1 MKRVSKSYQ
10 LINQLSEDF
19 LPLLMLAVC
28 LPIIVLAGFGV
39 VDLIQQ
45 GQWLLFFAIIA
56 GGCLLA
62 FLPYWWLRRKRVV
75 ANAVMDDIAP
85 LHVAANPQWSEHD
98 QQVWQ
103 QITQVI
109 DKQLAE
115 DSTWESLQA
124 HAYVLVADVAA
135 QYHQQSSSQKL
146 AFTAPEFLMMVEEV
160 SRRYRHFLQQH
171 VPFSEKITLTSLK
184 QGYAI
189 KDKMGY
195 AKSAYDI
202 YRLFRI
208 ATPTGWLA
216 EVRGLVLGKLFD
228 DVSTEVQSK
237 LKATLL
243 QEVASVA
250 IDLYSGRFKLDDAAV
265 PHSQLQDQDQ
275 QAAAIAVEPLRVA
288 IVGQVSAGKSSVIN
302 GLLGEIAA
310 EVSTLPSTD
319 KATTYKCEV
328 EGLDLINLID
338 LPGIDG
344 NADTEKKLLKQMTES
359 DVVIWVLKAN
369 QSSRQLDVTLR
380 TAFDSFYKQ
389 PKNQQR
395 KAPKVIILVNQV
407 DKLKPVDEWL
417 PPYDLDSPQTDKGQ
431 IISDAVNYN
440 REMMQAEYILPFS
453 VSSDRIPYNLDS
465 LQSQLQMVYQDGIN
479 TQLNRRRAQGES
491 IDYTEQAKRLYRLG
505 KLVFDAATK

>member
-1 MKRVSKSYQ
+1 MKRVNKSYQ
-10 LINQLSEDF
+10 LINQLSEGF

-28 LPIIVLAGFGV
+28 LPIMVLAGFGV

-75 ANAVMDDIAP
+75 ADAVMDDIAP

-103 QITQVI
+103 QMALVI
-109 DKQLAE
+109 DQQLAE
-115 DSTWESLQA
+115 DAAWESLQA

-195 AKSAYDI
+195 AKSAYDV

-216 EVRGLVLGKLFD
+216 EVRGLVVGKLFD
-228 DVSTEVQSK
+228 DVSAEVQSK

-265 PHSQLQDQDQ
+265 PHSQLQDHD
-275 QAAAIAVEPLRVA
+275 
-288 IVGQVSAGKSSVIN
+288 
-302 GLLGEIAA
+302 
-310 EVSTLPSTD
+310 
-319 KATTYKCEV
+319 
-328 EGLDLINLID
+328 
-338 LPGIDG
+338 
-344 NADTEKKLLKQMTES
+344 
-359 DVVIWVLKAN
+359 
-369 QSSRQLDVTLR
+369 
-380 TAFDSFYKQ
+380 
-389 PKNQQR
+389 
-395 KAPKVIILVNQV
+395 
-407 DKLKPVDEWL
+407 
-417 PPYDLDSPQTDKGQ
+417 
-431 IISDAVNYN
+431 
-440 REMMQAEYILPFS
+440 
-453 VSSDRIPYNLDS
+453 
-465 LQSQLQMVYQDGIN
+465 
-479 TQLNRRRAQGES
+479 
-491 IDYTEQAKRLYRLG
+491 
-505 KLVFDAATK
+505 